1 MEMMLNHLN
10 IYDEKIVFRA
20 LMLSTLLMVAAC
32 SNDTDEMMSARQSDE
47 PTEKEQLQAQ
57 VKEIAEQYGVL
68 VGFNEERWQK
78 KLPSIVDIRQ
88 AVANHIELISSRD
101 SIPMAK
107 RRISSL
113 DYYSLKRVKTRMEI
127 HAPVS
132 GDFTCIGTLYVNLI
146 DMYPEAYAYSTAY
159 RHFDVDATVYWT
171 DGGSSQP
178 NSVLLTATIFP
189 VDLGFYEYGYTIS
202 VSQQSCSNA
211 VFYGLHHSFIASCT
225 LSSGAVMHIEYFG
238 NPGVGVISIGNS
250 SIYSN

>member
-1 MEMMLNHLN
+1 MIMSNKLNNLVMKN
-10 IYDEKIVFRA
+10 VFKT
-20 LMLSTLLMVAAC
+20 LMLPTLLIVAAC

-47 PTEKEQLQAQ
+47 PTEKEMLQTQ

-78 KLPSIVDIRQ
+78 KLPSIVDLRQ
-88 AVANHIELISSRD
+88 AIVDHVEMVSSRD

-146 DMYPEAYAYSTAY
+146 DMYPEAYAYSNAY

-211 VFYGLHHSFIASCT
+211 IFYGLHHSFIASCT

-250 SIYSN
+250 SIYSD